1 MTEPATLSVR
11 ILSGLHAGARMTLA
25 DGDWIAGRDD
35 SCDIILADGG
45 IAPRHACLSVKGGV
59 LKAAAL
65 DGEVTDDQGNA
76 LSDGAL
82 LLPGTAYRLGGVR
95 FACGPEDAD
104 DAFWEAAAAAAAE
117 KEAPQPE
124 EAKEEESSEPAAS
137 GALPEDS
144 EEEKG
149 AAADA
154 AEAGTGAAEAAE
166 PRAEEPQASEEKP
179 QPEKKGGCGQGLL
192 AALIGLLVLFALI
205 LFALARLDAQGPAA
219 QRLTQFCTEKGIPFS
234 LPKIQSALSF
244 ARPAASDA
252 GVLASAR
259 EALAQAGLSGVQA
272 RVQPDGYVRFSGVVA
287 DDAER
292 GALVRIARGLS
303 RPASLAVTV
312 ETDLTEPLKSAFNA
326 RDFWPSVA
334 LRSRGGDGLDLVVS
348 GYMLNNE
355 VEESAFAD
363 AVRTSNVAETQK
375 DGAKVRIG
383 HRIVYRSDL
392 APIIES
398 ALAGAGA
405 DGVTAEYLPGRIR
418 LLATLT
424 PERRSQIEGAVQRIR
439 EHAGVPL
446 RIEILNKF
454 VTNMPSNPEKPV
466 VINKARKPAA
476 AAPNRPVFKV
486 IGVSGG
492 AMKHV
497 TLSDGGKY
505 FAGAQLPGGY
515 ILRSVGEDHL
525 VLERGGRQII
535 YPLKVSE

>member
-45 IAPRHACLSVKGGV
+45 IAPRHACLTVKGGV

-76 LSDGAL
+76 LPEGAL

-104 DAFWEAAAAAAAE
+104 DAFWEAAAAVSAPAAE
-117 KEAPQPE
+117 TPGPE
-124 EAKEEESSEPAAS
+124 EAKEEESSEPAAP
-137 GALPEDS
+137 GAQPEAS
-144 EEEKG
+144 REEKG
-149 AAADA
+149 AAAA
-154 AEAGTGAAEAAE
+154 VPETEAAEAAE
-166 PRAEEPQASEEKP
+166 PAEESRASEEKP
-179 QPEKKGGCGQGLL
+179 EPEKKGGCGKGLL
-192 AALIGLLVLFALI
+192 AALIGLLILFALI
-205 LFALARLDAQGPAA
+205 LLALARLDAQGPAA
-219 QRLTQFCTEKGIPFS
+219 QRLTQFCTEKGIPFN
-234 LPKIQSALSF
+234 LPRIQSALSF

-259 EALAQAGLSGVQA
+259 EALSQAGLAGVNA
-272 RVQPDGYVRFSGVVA
+272 SVQPDGYVRFSGVVA

-363 AVRTSNVAETQK
+363 AVRTSNVAEAQK
-375 DGAKVRIG
+375 APAKVRIG

-405 DGVTAEYLPGRIR
+405 EGVTAEYLPGRIR

-424 PERRSQIEGAVQRIR
+424 PERRAQIESAVKRIR

-446 RIEILNKF
+446 QIEILNKF

-505 FAGAQLPGGY
+505 FAGARLPGGY